1 MLAGRAKIL
10 GGLVD
15 VNKGGRGRV
24 HVESVQARQQG
35 RIVIAWDRQSGVS
48 RSIPRWFHPTP
59 GATPPEPDAHL
70 AAAGRR
76 SPKAA
81 YPLRQAGTFGAG
93 WQRQPKCDPLFI
105 VEDRDWPE
113 DFLLDDRCAELD

>member
-35 RIVIAWDRQSGVS
+35 RMVIAWDRQSGVS
-48 RSIPRWFHPTP
+48 RSIPRWLSLYARSDPARTERSSFRGGYAILEGGVPAMSGGGT
-59 GATPPEPDAHL
+59 AEVFIWRHL
-70 AAAGRR
+70 GRTARIGCAAATSTPALEPSTRGR
-76 SPKAA
+76 A
-81 YPLRQAGTFGAG
+81 
-93 WQRQPKCDPLFI
+93 
-105 VEDRDWPE
+105 
-113 DFLLDDRCAELD
+113 